1 MSENSLKFFTQVS
14 VFDKILHVDEKSS
27 ADASTDNDKTK
38 KRVSMVDRLL
48 EFADLVKKLEKGVEY
63 RYSKVR
69 CSILISFFR

>member
-27 ADASTDNDKTK
+27 ADASADKDKTK